1 MEEQTRVLEY
11 KCPCCNAG
19 LHFGSDAQKLNCE
32 YCGNTFDIDTV
43 RAFNESQNPQD
54 AEEFQWEQEQ
64 TEQFSEDEESTLRAF
79 QCPSC
84 GGEILCDENT
94 AASFCPYCENPTI
107 MPTRLSGGLKPD
119 GVIPFKTGKEDA
131 KAALKKYY
139 RGKRFLPNAFSSQ
152 NHIEEIKG
160 VYVPLKDT
168 IRSFKAILSGEMDDY
183 PESAFFNVGTIEDVK
198 AKAAKEQ

>member
-19 LHFGSDAQKLNCE
+19 LHFGPDAQKLTCE

-43 RAFNESQNPQD
+43 RAFNESQNPQGG
-54 AEEFQWEQEQ
+54 EEFQWEQEQ

-94 AASFCPYCENPTI
+94 AASFCPYCETP
-107 MPTRLSGGLKPD
+107 PSCPP
-119 GVIPFKTGKEDA
+119 V
-131 KAALKKYY
+131 
-139 RGKRFLPNAFSSQ
+139 
-152 NHIEEIKG
+152 
-160 VYVPLKDT
+160 
-168 IRSFKAILSGEMDDY
+168 
-183 PESAFFNVGTIEDVK
+183 SAVV
-198 AKAAKEQ
+198 

>member
-19 LHFGSDAQKLNCE
+19 LHFGSDAQKLTCE

-43 RAFNESQNPQD
+43 RAFNESQNPQGD
-54 AEEFQWEQEQ
+54 EEFQWEPEQ
-64 TEQFSEDEESTLRAF
+64 TESFSEDEESTLRAF

-131 KAALKKYY
+131 KAA
-139 RGKRFLPNAFSSQ
+139 FLRLCKASPFFPEASPRNSGWRRSPECTFPSGCMTAPQISAAATRPHGYIHGRIPNM
-152 NHIEEIKG
+152 NIPK
-160 VYVPLKDT
+160 PT
-168 IRSFKAILSGEMDDY
+168 IFC
-183 PESAFFNVGTIEDVK
+183 
-198 AKAAKEQ
+198 